1 MDAQLN
7 RSQNYKIK
15 QLKRIIHQKSS
26 LQIRILAQSTDYK
39 HSFNVLFYMTIDF
52 FAQKRKHSQREETR
66 LQKNHVHS
74 CHSSI
79 FSISKH
85 LVFYKNNL
93 NLPPLF

>member
-39 HSFNVLFYMTIDF
+39 HSFNVLFYMIIRF
-52 FAQKRKHSQREETR
+52 FAKKKKKRSQRDEIR
-66 LQKNHVHS
+66 LQKDDARLQKVNVQ
-74 CHSSI
+74 SSQRII
-79 FSISKH
+79 FSI
-85 LVFYKNNL
+85 
-93 NLPPLF
+93 